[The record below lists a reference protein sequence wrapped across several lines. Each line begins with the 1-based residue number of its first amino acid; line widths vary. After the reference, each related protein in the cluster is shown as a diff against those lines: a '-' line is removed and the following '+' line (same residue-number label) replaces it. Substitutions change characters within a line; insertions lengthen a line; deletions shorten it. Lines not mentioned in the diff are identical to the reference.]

1 MSGGKQRRN
10 LSCVELGSSSFPVRR
25 VEPVTVVAAFSVTP
39 LMVGESVS
47 AYVAPAIKVVR
58 ESGLPNS
65 TDSMFTSL
73 EGEWDEVMAVI
84 KAAVEAVAEAGAP
97 RVSTVIKVDVRPAA
111 GSGRMADKLDSL
123 EEKLS
128 S

>member
-1 MSGGKQRRN
+1 
-10 LSCVELGSSSFPVRR
+10 
-25 VEPVTVVAAFSVTP
+25 
-39 LMVGESVS
+39 MVGESVS

-58 ESGLPNS
+58 ESGLPHS

-84 KAAVEAVAEAGAP
+84 KAAVEAVADAGAP
-97 RVSTVIKVDVRPAA
+97 RVSTIIKVDVRPSA
-111 GSGRMADKLDSL
+111 GSGRMAHKLKSL